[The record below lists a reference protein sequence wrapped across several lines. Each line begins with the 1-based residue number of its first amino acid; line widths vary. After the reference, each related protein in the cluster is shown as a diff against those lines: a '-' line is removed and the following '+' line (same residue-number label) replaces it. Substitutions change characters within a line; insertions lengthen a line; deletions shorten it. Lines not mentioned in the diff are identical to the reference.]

1 MFKQQLHV
9 HELVSRGRTNVH
21 RGVYAAGVIA
31 IDHDSGSMNWREWQL
46 WHIYR
51 NVQLELL
58 AEINDTG
65 RQFAIS
71 AK

>member
-1 MFKQQLHV
+1 MLKQQLHV
-9 HELVSRGRTNVH
+9 HELVSRGRTSVPC
-21 RGVYAAGVIA
+21 RVYVAGVIA
-31 IDHDSGSMNWREWQL
+31 IDHDSRSMNWREWQL
-46 WHIYR
+46 WQIYR

-58 AEINDTG
+58 VEINDTG